1 LDVLARVSPPLLSH
15 LRVVLGRD
23 DSLGVVDSW
32 EALAREVAR
41 FPCDVAIVDPASRG
55 GGTLTELAV
64 FASSHRSLPV
74 VVYTIL
80 TPESM
85 QATVEL
91 VKCGV
96 ASVVIRGFDD
106 EPGRFRTVLRDVSAN
121 ELSEALLA
129 SVAEHFATAPVML
142 LRAIEQLLRSPLR
155 FKDVGDLARA
165 AGMTRRGLDRCMD
178 DLGVAPALTFIKGAR
193 MLRAFHYMRDTVYRF
208 DDIAAKV
215 GYSERAFA
223 RQMRGMTGQSP
234 SIVRERIGAKLFVAK
249 LAERLCQRAIGND
262 EDNPESR
269 TRPHPSRR

>member
-23 DSLGVVDSW
+23 DSLGVVEDW
-32 EALAREVAR
+32 NALSREVAR
-41 FPCDVAIVDPASRG
+41 FPCDVAIVDPAIRG
-55 GGTLTELAV
+55 SGTLAELAA

-80 TPESM
+80 TPEAM

-106 EPGRFRTVLRDVSAN
+106 EPGRFRAVLRDVSAN

-129 SVAEHFATAPVML
+129 SVAENFAQAPVTL
-142 LRAIEQLLRSPLR
+142 VQAIEQLFRSPLR
-155 FKDVGDLARA
+155 FRGVTDLATA
-165 AGMTRRGLDRCMD
+165 AGMTRRGLDRWMD
-178 DLGVAPALTFIKGAR
+178 DLGVAPALTFVTAAR
-193 MLRAFHYMRDTVYRF
+193 MLRAYHYMRDAVYRF
-208 DDIAAKV
+208 DDVAAKV
-215 GYSERAFA
+215 GYSERALA
-223 RQMRGMTGQSP
+223 RQMRIMTGESP
-234 SIVRERIGAKLFVAK
+234 SMVRERIGAELFVAK
-249 LAERLCQRAIGND
+249 LAKRLCQRAIRND

-269 TRPHPSRR
+269 TRTHPSRR